1 VAQATPG
8 GARWQD
14 DDCGQQAKSCV
25 IEAWEAIPKKNLII
39 LQIYLQIKKQVL
51 HLYHCNGA
59 AQVQNITKQKNDSS
73 TNHHRT
79 SS

>member
-8 GARWQD
+8 GAGWQD

-39 LQIYLQIKKQVL
+39 FADIFADKKTSIKFVSLQR
-51 HLYHCNGA
+51 
-59 AQVQNITKQKNDSS
+59 SS
-73 TNHHRT
+73 T
-79 SS
+79 SSKSNQTKKWHS